1 MEIICRSKDCMYNK
15 ENHCIKKSN
24 FITLNEIGSCIDSEF
39 DTYGKDVID
48 ALENDHPE
56 SRKKIPKKKHCHKRG
71 IKR

>member
-1 MEIICRSKDCMYNK
+1 MYNK

-56 SRKKIPKKKHCHKRG
+56 SRKKIPKKNTVTKEVLNDEKI
-71 IKR
+71 IK